1 MEHHA
6 DAAELLVG
14 FYKVGSGRPSLT
26 WPQSVDQALCFGWI
40 DGIRRRIDDQRYS
53 IRFTPRR
60 PGSIWSAGNIRRV
73 DELTTEGLMHS
84 AGLAALKRRK
94 DSKSRIYSYEQQG
107 KHATLGPPYAALLT
121 ANPKAWKFYQ
131 TSAPWYRRTTRW
143 WVMSAKQEATR
154 LRRLKTLV
162 ADSAAG
168 RMIGPLR
175 RK

>member
-53 IRFTPRR
+53 IRFSPRR
-60 PGSIWSAGNIRRV
+60 PGSIWSAINIRRG
-73 DELTTEGLMHS
+73 DELTTEGLMHP

-107 KHATLGPPYAALLT
+107 KQATLGPPYAALLK

-131 TSAPWYRRTTRW
+131 TSAPWYRRTTSW

-175 RK
+175 RR